1 MAQAGEDLDD
11 DNAQF
16 HEGLLRYPSSTMI
29 LSHLVEHS
37 NNLFDAALFAEAI
50 DCDAENVPEK
60 MIKLWVSKG
69 PSVDLPNWHDF
80 IGVAAETGRSWKEKY

>member
-1 MAQAGEDLDD
+1 MAQSGEDLDD

-16 HEGLLRYPSSTMI
+16 NEGLLRNPSPTMI

-37 NNLFDAALFAEAI
+37 DNLFEAALFAEAI

-60 MIKLWVSKG
+60 RNMIKL
-69 PSVDLPNWHDF
+69 
-80 IGVAAETGRSWKEKY
+80 